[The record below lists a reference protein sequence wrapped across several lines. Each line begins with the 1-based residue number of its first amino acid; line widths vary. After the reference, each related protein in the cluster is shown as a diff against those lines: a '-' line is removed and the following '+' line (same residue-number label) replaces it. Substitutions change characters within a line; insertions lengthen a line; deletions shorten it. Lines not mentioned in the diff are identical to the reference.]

1 MLNIGSL
8 FFFKERR
15 WILLILKI
23 LALICAGLVGLL
35 SFFHILP
42 WTTAFPIISILIG
55 FVFGSE
61 AEKRSNGGCE

>member
-1 MLNIGSL
+1 MLL
-8 FFFKERR
+8 YLKVFFLKERR
-15 WILLILKI
+15 WLLPILKI

-35 SFFHILP
+35 SFFHIIP

>member
-8 FFFKERR
+8 FLFKERR

-23 LALICAGLVGLL
+23 LSLICAGLVGLL
-35 SFFHILP
+35 SFLHIIP

-61 AEKRSNGGCE
+61 AEKRSNGGGE